1 MCIPIM
7 YYICPAV
14 MIHHLIFNFHSSSTL
29 WPHQTETHCSRTIS
43 LLLLIFILTVCSF
56 NFANNLQTLLAL
68 ILTVYIVSEISKH
81 YMYYVLSINS
91 MPENNAG
98 ENLEVICTK
107 ILDPCSIHIMLF
119 YLGTDCIVSKEISQ
133 DVLL

>member
-1 MCIPIM
+1 M
-7 YYICPAV
+7 YV
-14 MIHHLIFNFHSSSTL
+14 MIHHLIFDFQSALTGSDEIALTL
-29 WPHQTETHCSRTIS
+29 ELSGVCTQSHYFP
-43 LLLLIFILTVCSF
+43 LIFILTVCSF

-91 MPENNAG
+91 MSENNAG